1 MPGSIDLAVI
11 SLRADRILKALID
24 AGERGVAYALITP
37 DENAYASDATWL
49 TKLQLVADQ
58 YGMRLHRSR
67 LPRAH
72 EPGAR
77 RQRKLLAQP
86 APSGNIALITQSGM
100 IGTALL
106 DYAQGAELGFSG
118 VVSTGAAID
127 VDMPELIDYYAND
140 KNTRVI
146 ALHIEG
152 IRRPREVLLVPQGR
166 LAQARRHPQ
175 GGQRLSYAAD
185 RIACFKMGTDAGS
198 EGALAA
204 LVERAGATLVPSL
217 RGVHRSRLG
226 LCDQPP
232 SRGNRIAVIA
242 NGSGFA
248 SLTASAA
255 QACGIDLH
263 GLSNATIKDLKTA
276 YPSQQIAVNP
286 STWAPRPRPSATGK
300 TLQIVLQD
308 PMIDGALSS
317 WRRAPSPRSTR
328 RSSFSPRRPQA
339 LQARHHRLGER
350 QDRAERAQAA
360 ALRAQRPDLRHPV
373 ARGRRTRL
381 RLSGGRGPQACRQ
394 AEHSARM
401 VGGTQPRQS
410 SPRHAPS

>member
-1 MPGSIDLAVI
+1 
-11 SLRADRILKALID
+11 
-24 AGERGVAYALITP
+24 
-37 DENAYASDATWL
+37 
-49 TKLQLVADQ
+49 
-58 YGMRLHRSR
+58 
-67 LPRAH
+67 
-72 EPGAR
+72 
-77 RQRKLLAQP
+77 
-86 APSGNIALITQSGM
+86 
-100 IGTALL
+100 
-106 DYAQGAELGFSG
+106 
-118 VVSTGAAID
+118 
-127 VDMPELIDYYAND
+127 MPELIDYYAND

-152 IRRPREVLLVPQGR
+152 IRRPREFYSSLR
-166 LAQARRHPQ
+166 AACARKHVVILKA
-175 GGQRLSYAAD
+175 GSGSGYAAD

-204 LVERAGATLVPSL
+204 LVERAGATLVPTFEEFTAAVS
-217 RGVHRSRLG
+217 GFATNRL
-226 LCDQPP
+226 P
-232 SRGNRIAVIA
+232 RGNRIAVIA

-286 STWAPRPRPSATGK
+286 VNVGATASPERYRK

-308 PMIDGALSS
+308 PMIDGALVVVAPEPRHHDRPDAQASRQDG
-317 WRRAPSPRSTR
+317 RRL
-328 RSSFSPRRPQA
+328 

-350 QDRAERAQAA
+350 QDRAERAQAT

-381 RLSGGRGPQACRQ
+381 RLSGGRSPQACRQ

-401 VGGTQPRQS
+401 VGGTQPRQARRGT
-410 SPRHAPS
+410 RHRERRAP